1 LIAVATS
8 LAGITLQSIVRF
20 INIPICH
27 VKITI
32 TITTTIII
40 IIIIIIITTTTTTTA
55 TKHHA
60 LTLDI

>member
-20 INIPICH
+20 INLPICH

-32 TITTTIII
+32 TITII